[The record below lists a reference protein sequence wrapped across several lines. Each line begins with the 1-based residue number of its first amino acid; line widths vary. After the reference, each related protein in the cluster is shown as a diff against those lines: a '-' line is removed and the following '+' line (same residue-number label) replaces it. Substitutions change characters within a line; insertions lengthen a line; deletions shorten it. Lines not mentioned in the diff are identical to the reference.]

1 MHCSGCNRSIG
12 GISIHSIGCD
22 VQTSE
27 KDAGDQLGVPKRI
40 FGGEANS
47 RGERRPS
54 TWPSW
59 SGEHLLPSGPVRGP
73 VHGLAERGGGE
84 QQGRGGRGY
93 PVVGQAEKAGRRPKV
108 LRAAVSDAV
117 RLSCISLI
125 DVQWRNRRSN
135 GPIKGPE
142 ILLV

>member
-1 MHCSGCNRSIG
+1 MPPFALLSCKDLKTNALPVDATGPLVEFPP
-12 GISIHSIGCD
+12 SIGCD
-22 VQTSE
+22 AVQISE

-59 SGEHLLPSGPVRGP
+59 
-73 VHGLAERGGGE
+73 
-84 QQGRGGRGY
+84 RGGRGY

-108 LRAAVSDAV
+108 LQAAVSDAV
-117 RLSCISLI
+117 RLPCISLI

-135 GPIKGPE
+135 GPIKGPD
-142 ILLV
+142 ILPQFHL